1 MKVIMDK
8 TDHYD
13 YIIIGAGI
21 IGLTL
26 AKELKSEYPQSTIA
40 ILEKEDDVAMHASG
54 LNSGVLHA
62 GFYYSSDSLKARFCV
77 QGNQLMKSFCKENDI
92 PVNNCGKVVVA
103 ANEEELQGLY
113 ELDNR
118 GQKNGVNVRLIDLKE
133 LKEIDPNAKS
143 YHKALHSPTTASVE
157 PKLVCSKLKE
167 ILIDKGVKIYFSTQ
181 FKKLNNNVIYT
192 NKKKYVCNFLINAA
206 GLYADKIAKQFG
218 YAKNRIII
226 PFRGNYLVYRNKSHA
241 IRTNIYPVPNLLNPF
256 LGVHYT
262 LTVDNKLKLG
272 PTSTPAFWRENY
284 NGLSRFKLD
293 EFLQIIY
300 YESKLFLFN
309 SFNFRSLAISEIK
322 KYNRKYFV
330 QLAEHLSHNCD
341 SELFDTWTKPGIRAQ
356 LLNTKTLQLEMDFI
370 VEGDANSMHILNA
383 VSPAFTCSF
392 AFAKYLVSEKIK
404 KLPINQ
410 QTEPSNS

>member
-1 MKVIMDK
+1 MDK

-40 ILEKEDDVAMHASG
+40 ILEKEEDVGKHASG

-77 QGNQLMKSFCKENDI
+77 QGNQLMKAFCKENDI

-113 ELDNR
+113 ELENR

-143 YHKALHSPTTASVE
+143 YHKALHSPTTASVD
-157 PKLVCSKLKE
+157 PKLVCSKLKDY
-167 ILIDKGVKIYFSTQ
+167 IKDKGVQIHCSTQ
-181 FKKLNNNVIYT
+181 FKKLKNNVIYT
-192 NKKKYVCNFLINAA
+192 NNKKYTCKFFINAA

-262 LTVDNKLKLG
+262 LTVNNKLKLG

-284 NGLSRFKLD
+284 NGFSRFKLD
-293 EFLQIIY
+293 EFLQIVY

-309 SFNFRSLAISEIK
+309 YFNFRSLAISEIK

-341 SELFDTWTKPGIRAQ
+341 PDLFDTWTEPGIRAQ
-356 LLNTKTLQLEMDFI
+356 LLNTKTLKLEMDFI

-392 AFAKYLVSEKIK
+392 AFAKYLVAEKIK
-404 KLPINQ
+404 KF
-410 QTEPSNS
+410 TS

>member
-1 MKVIMDK
+1 MEK

-26 AKELKSEYPQSTIA
+26 AKELQSEYPQSTIA
-40 ILEKEDDVAMHASG
+40 ILEKEDDVGMHASG

-77 QGNQLMKSFCKENDI
+77 QGNQLMKSFCAENDI

-113 ELDNR
+113 ELENR
-118 GQKNGVNVRLIDLKE
+118 GKKNGVNVSLIDLTE
-133 LKEIDPNAKS
+133 LKKIDPNAKS
-143 YHKALHSPTTASVE
+143 YQKALHSPTTASVD

-167 ILIDKGVKIYFSTQ
+167 ILIDKGVQIHFSTQ
-181 FKKLNNNVIYT
+181 FKKLKNNVIYT
-192 NKKKYVCNFLINAA
+192 NNKKYTCKFFINAA

-218 YAKNRIII
+218 FAKNRIII
-226 PFRGNYLVYRNKSHA
+226 PFRGNYLVYRNKSHE
-241 IRTNIYPVPNLLNPF
+241 IKTNIYPVPNLLNPF

-262 LTVDNKLKLG
+262 LTVNNKLKLG

-309 SFNFRSLAISEIK
+309 SFNFRRLAISEIK

-341 SELFDTWTKPGIRAQ
+341 SDLFDTWTKPGIRAQ
-356 LLNTKTLQLEMDFI
+356 LLNTKSLKLEMDFI
-370 VEGDANSMHILNA
+370 VEGDSNSMHVLNA

-392 AFAKYLVSEKIK
+392 AFAKYLVAEKIK
-404 KLPINQ
+404 KF
-410 QTEPSNS
+410 TS